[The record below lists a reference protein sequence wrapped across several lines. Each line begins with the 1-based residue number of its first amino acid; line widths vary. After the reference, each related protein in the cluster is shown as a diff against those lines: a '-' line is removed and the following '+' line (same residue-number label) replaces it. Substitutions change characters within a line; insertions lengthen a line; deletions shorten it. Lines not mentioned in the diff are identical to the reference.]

1 MTKIIREYKD
11 SILSLRGGGNLDEAL
26 ERCDEAIQR
35 FASEWFFYKI
45 KGDILAQKNLYKE
58 ASSEYL
64 NFLIRIPDVKLLFSD
79 FAARYNRLKR
89 SFKPEELKGFASK
102 VLNLISK
109 NELSEYLIKNCQDLI
124 GGDIDIFGSYSD
136 EAENLINAIENNYSS
151 DKLFNIFIAL
161 EKKNSDELERLL
173 NEYILDDSKKILN
186 YAFSRHCI
194 SFYEKREN
202 YPNALKLADKL
213 LNIKLDSI
221 VARTYLRICRNIND
235 YEKSCVLLTRHPIIL
250 KSGDFNILYEL
261 VYFYEW
267 QKNEEQVDYT
277 LRLIERNG
285 TSSIAIQKTV
295 KNFYLRFG
303 HLEDADRVDKYITS
317 MYSKNK
323 ANPKNLKN
331 TKNQDAVEE
340 SQAFIWSTIKD
351 LYSKL
356 EHEQQ
361 IAAIADLTRGISHE
375 LGQPITNIRYTVQ
388 FYSKIFKEQLSKT
401 EVMEVFSSILEET
414 ERMGGLIRRLSP
426 ITSSR
431 NTIENIDLVER
442 INKRVT
448 AEKAKTYKHR
458 IVINITPKTPI
469 YFLLD
474 PVKFDQIITNL
485 LINSIDAIAS
495 KSKGRRDHQKKQIFI
510 SIAEDPQFV
519 KIFFTDTGTGI
530 PLENSEKIFDPFFTT
545 KPTGKGEGL
554 GLFIVWNLIKA
565 LGGDIKL
572 DTKYRHGTRFTIIF
586 PKTATSS

>member
-1 MTKIIREYKD
+1 M
-11 SILSLRGGGNLDEAL
+11 
-26 ERCDEAIQR
+26 
-35 FASEWFFYKI
+35 
-45 KGDILAQKNLYKE
+45 
-58 ASSEYL
+58 
-64 NFLIRIPDVKLLFSD
+64 
-79 FAARYNRLKR
+79 
-89 SFKPEELKGFASK
+89 
-102 VLNLISK
+102 
-109 NELSEYLIKNCQDLI
+109 
-124 GGDIDIFGSYSD
+124 
-136 EAENLINAIENNYSS
+136 
-151 DKLFNIFIAL
+151 FNIFIAL

-530 PLENSEKIFDPFFTT
+530 PLENREKIFDPFFTT